1 MFPLY
6 FYITLGMMAST
17 EAIRHNPGDHNAKA
31 GNLQI
36 PILHYITLLY
46 ILFLNTYRY
55 ILYL

>member
-1 MFPLY
+1 
-6 FYITLGMMAST
+6 MAST